1 MAETFGIAY
10 VIGLAF
16 VVILAIC
23 WIILPFALIGT
34 KQLLR
39 ELIRETRRTNELLDQ
54 RLPPLR
60 APPPDPSR

>member
-23 WIILPFALIGT
+23 WIILPFALVG
-34 KQLLR
+34 R
-39 ELIRETRRTNELLDQ
+39 SSYCAN
-54 RLPPLR
+54 
-60 APPPDPSR
+60 